1 VFCWGLPSCS
11 IPEPMRI
18 CSFIPWLYNCDP
30 GRLILYFYLMA
41 IMSNCNSRCFVHVA
55 YSTPSYAYTPFLPL
69 LLLLVLPLVCC
80 CTFRMSWG
88 QAETSKRNGY
98 SPLQSMYISS
108 QMYVDGGSI
117 CQAAGAHGLHVA
129 FVLCA
134 AADCFTVTC
143 VKLPC
148 LN

>member
-1 VFCWGLPSCS
+1 MFRALGLFNPKLRVHSFPSPAS
-11 IPEPMRI
+11 AA
-18 CSFIPWLYNCDP
+18 SAAA
-30 GRLILYFYLMA
+30 G
-41 IMSNCNSRCFVHVA
+41 
-55 YSTPSYAYTPFLPL
+55 L
-69 LLLLVLPLVCC
+69 LCC

-134 AADCFTVTC
+134 AADCFTFTC

>member
-1 VFCWGLPSCS
+1 
-11 IPEPMRI
+11 
-18 CSFIPWLYNCDP
+18 
-30 GRLILYFYLMA
+30 
-41 IMSNCNSRCFVHVA
+41 
-55 YSTPSYAYTPFLPL
+55 
-69 LLLLVLPLVCC
+69 
-80 CTFRMSWG
+80 
-88 QAETSKRNGY
+88 
-98 SPLQSMYISS
+98 MYISS